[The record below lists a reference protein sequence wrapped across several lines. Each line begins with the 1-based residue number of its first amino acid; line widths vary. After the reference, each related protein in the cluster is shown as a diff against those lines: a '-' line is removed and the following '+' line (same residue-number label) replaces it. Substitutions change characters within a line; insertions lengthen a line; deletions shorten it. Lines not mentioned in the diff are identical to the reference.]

1 MKTLNLLL
9 LSAVC
14 CAFLSCSD
22 DDSQSNTTKSYA
34 GTYKISAVVLS
45 GTVDFN
51 QDGVASSNLMTETD
65 CYNNST
71 IVLKDDK
78 TFVSSYNFVG
88 IGTEVTC
95 DNEVTSG
102 TWEVQGNQLVLTNT
116 IMDPPLVTNIT
127 IQENILVNSLNN
139 ALYPDRDAEGN
150 AVYSTGPVTINYT
163 KQ

>member
-9 LSAVC
+9 ASAVC

-34 GTYKISAVVLS
+34 GTYKISSVILA
-45 GTVDFN
+45 GMVDFN

-65 CYNNST
+65 CYNNSN

-78 TFVSSYNFVG
+78 TFVSSYNFVAIDG
-88 IGTEVTC
+88 DVTC
-95 DNEVTSG
+95 DNEIASG
-102 TWEVQGNQLVLTNT
+102 TWDVQGNQLVLTNT
-116 IMDPPLVTNIT
+116 IIDPPLVTNIT
-127 IQENILVNSLNN
+127 IQENILVNNLNN
-139 ALYPDRDAEGN
+139 SLYPDRDAEGN
-150 AVYSTGPVTINYT
+150 AVYSTGSVTLNYT